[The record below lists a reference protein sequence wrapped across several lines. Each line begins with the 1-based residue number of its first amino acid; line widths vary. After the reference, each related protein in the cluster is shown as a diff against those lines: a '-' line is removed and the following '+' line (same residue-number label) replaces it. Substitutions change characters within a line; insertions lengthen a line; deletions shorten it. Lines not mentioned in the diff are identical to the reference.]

1 MTALDWRR
9 SIACLVRG
17 HDYRQGEGHTT
28 EAGNAVD
35 FSLSDDQV
43 KFQAA
48 VADFATREIAPVAE
62 QLDREG
68 VFPTK
73 LYQQLGELGVMGIP
87 FPEKWGG
94 LDLGIVDAVL
104 AVEQIARADQSLAVS
119 VMVSMASALTLER
132 FGTAEQKEK
141 FLPDVVAGRAICAI
155 AGTEPDAGSDT
166 GGFQTR
172 ADRRND
178 GWVVNGQKAYIT
190 NAGTPIS
197 TFALVLVVS
206 SDRDAARKAFSLF
219 LVPQGTP
226 GFTPGEPYRKMG
238 WHSSDTRP
246 LYFDNCHLDDEM
258 VVGEPHKGRILLH
271 KGYQQARVFLAACS
285 VGLAQ
290 ACLDHSVKYAQ
301 ERQAFGGPIGRLQ
314 LVQDM
319 VARMSVKV
327 DAARLLT
334 YRAAWTVD
342 AGAPSIKDLATAK
355 YFATEI
361 GTECADL
368 AVQVHGGWGFMDDC
382 PVSRYYR
389 DNRVCTIGDG
399 SSQIQLLLIA
409 RALGLDVEF

>member
-1 MTALDWRR
+1 M
-9 SIACLVRG
+9 
-17 HDYRQGEGHTT
+17 
-28 EAGNAVD
+28 D
-35 FSLSDDQV
+35 FLLSEDQL
-43 KFQAA
+43 KLQATI
-48 VADFATREIAPVAE
+48 ADFATREIAPVAE
-62 QLDREG
+62 QMDRDG

-73 LYQQLGELGVMGIP
+73 LFQQLGELGVMGIP
-87 FPEKWGG
+87 FSEQWGG
-94 LDLGIVDAVL
+94 LGLGIMDAVL

-119 VMVSMASALTLER
+119 VMVSVASALTLER
-132 FGTAEQKEK
+132 FGSADQKEK
-141 FLPDVVAGRAICAI
+141 YLPGVVAGRNICAIAIAIAIAI

-166 GGFQTR
+166 SGFKTR

-190 NAGTPIS
+190 NFGTDIS
-197 TFALVLVVS
+197 SFGLVLVVS
-206 SDRDAARKAFSLF
+206 SDRDAERKAFSLF
-219 LVPQGTP
+219 LVPNGTP
-226 GFTPGEPYRKMG
+226 GFMPGERYRKMG

-246 LYFDNCHLDDEM
+246 LYFDDCHLGDEM
-258 VVGEPHKGRILLH
+258 VVGEPHKGRLLLH

-290 ACLDHSVKYAQ
+290 ACLDHSVQYAQ

-314 LVQDM
+314 LIQDM

-334 YRAAWTVD
+334 YRAACGVD
-342 AGAPSIKDLATAK
+342 AGHPDIKDLATAK

-361 GTECADL
+361 GTECANL

-389 DNRVCTIGDG
+389 DNRICTIGDG